1 MNHNARV
8 IDGASVTKLA
18 TILLADSFRTLLPTI
33 LLVDF
38 DLLRFHTLEFS
49 WSRLLL
55 IIYSVT
61 HVHSYISFPRLFSRI
76 NDKFLFVQVINSLR
90 VQIRLHILY

>member
-18 TILLADSFRTLLPTI
+18 TVLLADSFRTLLPTM
-33 LLVDF
+33 DF

-61 HVHSYISFPRLFSRI
+61 HVHSYISFPRLLSRI
-76 NDKFLFVQVINSLR
+76 NDKFLFVQAIDSLR
-90 VQIRLHILY
+90 VQICLHILY